1 MAKIKPFMG
10 LRFNP
15 QKVGNLASVVTPPYD
30 VIDETAQ
37 NKFYE
42 TNPYNIIQLELG
54 KKYPDDNES
63 QNVYTRAA
71 ATFAEWCCQE
81 VLVKEAAPAFYL
93 YQQEYQV
100 HGENKVRTGFIC
112 TIKAEDYTKG
122 QVMPHE
128 ETLPKRKKDRLEL
141 MRATEANFSP
151 IFGLYSDESRI
162 IDKALLAAVG
172 ERKPDID
179 ITDWAGEKHRVW
191 VVSDPETIN
200 TVVRT
205 MDKLKIY
212 IADGHHRYETAA
224 AYGQEMKY
232 KGKRD
237 FDYMLITLVNLFDE
251 GLVVLPTHR
260 LVKNVRNFD
269 FAKFLSNV
277 ESSFQVIP
285 ISTADSKKEM
295 LNKLLEEMAEAGN
308 SSHAFGLYGGK
319 NMYLLKLRD
328 DHDIEKMTD
337 KTKSPAWR
345 HLDVTILHSL
355 ILEKLLGIGAKERA
369 SEEFL
374 KYTREDL
381 AAIEAVDRGD
391 CQIAL
396 LMNPTKVQEVT
407 AVAEAGEKMPQKST
421 FFYPKVISGL
431 VINKLG

>member
-1 MAKIKPFMG
+1 
-10 LRFNP
+10 
-15 QKVGNLASVVTPPYD
+15 
-30 VIDETAQ
+30 
-37 NKFYE
+37 
-42 TNPYNIIQLELG
+42 
-54 KKYPDDNES
+54 
-63 QNVYTRAA
+63 
-71 ATFAEWCCQE
+71 
-81 VLVKEAAPAFYL
+81 
-93 YQQEYQV
+93 
-100 HGENKVRTGFIC
+100 
-112 TIKAEDYTKG
+112 
-122 QVMPHE
+122 
-128 ETLPKRKKDRLEL
+128 
-141 MRATEANFSP
+141 
-151 IFGLYSDESRI
+151 
-162 IDKALLAAVG
+162 
-172 ERKPDID
+172 
-179 ITDWAGEKHRVW
+179 
-191 VVSDPETIN
+191 
-200 TVVRT
+200 
-205 MDKLKIY
+205 
-212 IADGHHRYETAA
+212 
-224 AYGQEMKY
+224 
-232 KGKRD
+232 
-237 FDYMLITLVNLFDE
+237 

>member
-1 MAKIKPFMG
+1 
-10 LRFNP
+10 
-15 QKVGNLASVVTPPYD
+15 
-30 VIDETAQ
+30 
-37 NKFYE
+37 
-42 TNPYNIIQLELG
+42 
-54 KKYPDDNES
+54 
-63 QNVYTRAA
+63 
-71 ATFAEWCCQE
+71 
-81 VLVKEAAPAFYL
+81 
-93 YQQEYQV
+93 
-100 HGENKVRTGFIC
+100 
-112 TIKAEDYTKG
+112 KG

-128 ETLPKRKKDRLEL
+128 ETLPKHKKDRLEL